1 MSAEERSVSD
11 VFHSIVHNVQEI
23 VRSEIRLAKTE
34 VREEIVKAKFAAL
47 LLLMGALA
55 GIFAI
60 FFVLLGSVYALA
72 LVIPSWAAAVIVGCV
87 LAGVASVTLLTT
99 LKRFKQVN
107 ATPEHTVRNIKENIA
122 WAKQHTR

>member
-1 MSAEERSVSD
+1 MSAEGRSVSD

-47 LLLMGALA
+47 FFAMGALA

-60 FFVLLGSVYALA
+60 FFVLLGLVYALA
-72 LVIPSWAAAVIVGCV
+72 LVIPSWSAALIVGCV
-87 LAGVASVTLLTT
+87 LASVASLTLITSLRR
-99 LKRFKQVN
+99 LKRVN
-107 ATPEHTVRNIKENIA
+107 ATPEHTVETLKENIA
-122 WAKQHTR
+122 WVKQHTK